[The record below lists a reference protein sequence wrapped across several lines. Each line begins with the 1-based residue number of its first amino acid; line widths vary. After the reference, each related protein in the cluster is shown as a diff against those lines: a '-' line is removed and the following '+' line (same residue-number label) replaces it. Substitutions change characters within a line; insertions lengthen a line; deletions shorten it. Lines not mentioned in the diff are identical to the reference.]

1 MIKIYGSPMS
11 SAGRCYWM
19 LEELGLPYE
28 QMPMNM
34 REKQHKSPDYL
45 KINPNGKIPAIIDG
59 EYVLWESMAITNY
72 LAKKHNSPLAPQN
85 LEEEGHIMQWSF
97 WALVDLQTPAVNW
110 LIQALFVPD
119 EFKNPKVIEDAKKVL
134 PNYLNT
140 LEAGLKGKTYL
151 VGNRFTVADLNVASV
166 AGLLYALKFDMS
178 PYPEINKWMGLCTSR
193 PAAQK
198 LDKLRAAAQAH

>member
-19 LEELGLPYE
+19 MEELGLSYE

-34 REKQHKSPDYL
+34 REKQHKSPEYL

-85 LEEEGHIMQWSF
+85 LEEEGHALQWSF
-97 WALVDLQTPAVNW
+97 WALVDLQPPTINW
-110 LIQALFVPD
+110 LIQAMFVPD
-119 EFKNPKVIEDAKKVL
+119 EFKNPKVIEDAQKIL
-134 PNYLNT
+134 PTYLNT
-140 LEAGLKGKTYL
+140 LEVGLKGKSYL
-151 VGNRFTVADLNVASV
+151 VGDRFTVADMNVATIV
-166 AGLLYALKFDMS
+166 GLLYALKFDMS
-178 PYPEINKWMGLCTSR
+178 PYTEINKWMGLCTSR

-198 LDKLRAAAQAH
+198 LDKLRAAAKAH

>member
-19 LEELGLPYE
+19 LEELNLPYE
-28 QMPMNM
+28 QIPLNM
-34 REKQHKSPDYL
+34 REKQHKSPDFL

-72 LAKKHNSPLAPQN
+72 LAKKHNSPLAPQTP
-85 LEEEGHIMQWSF
+85 EEEGHIMQWSF
-97 WALVDLQTPAVNW
+97 WSLVDLQTPAVNW

-198 LDKLRAAAQAH
+198 LDKMRATAQAH